1 MNYDLTNLFDFNIN
15 SDKSRLNQRDKDLL
29 ETLEYMAYESQ
40 TYDIQFQIDL
50 EEENS
55 IDNDAYD
62 LTSYYSTEG
71 IAETIK
77 NKGSRAFSAFITMAK
92 KALNFIFGFVIN
104 LFKSS
109 IDVKGTLK
117 KVYEKAK
124 KYDKE
129 VDKLIS
135 KKMPDNFEL
144 ESKDYSKRSNSSLIL
159 LRSIID
165 MTQTCITKANEISND
180 DAISRGIKL
189 SLNYSSLIKALTSKD
204 SKVEPSN
211 IIEEAKKSEGDVTK
225 ISLIRLFT
233 GFIKSGW
240 DKLVTFTQN
249 TTSNIKNKAEDTKN
263 TTVSSLKFNFKTD
276 PSGYIAQIEESSKKL
291 KDLVDLYK
299 EEPVSKTVKASML
312 VPYFKNQLRLFLNI
326 CTKNNWDY
334 SKAIKQLES
343 LRAKT
348 IKSVDK
354 VEIKEDDKST
364 VNQVQAAM
372 SLLSAMGKSMS
383 DLTPLVKALLNNIKS
398 DIDNLMTEIAKVG
411 SKASKIQ

>member
-1 MNYDLTNLFDFNIN
+1 MNYDLTNLFDFYG
-15 SDKSRLNQRDKDLL
+15 SDKSKLNQRDKELL
-29 ETLEYMAYESQ
+29 ESLEYMAYESQ
-40 TYDIQFQIDL
+40 TYDIQFQIEL
-50 EEENS
+50 EDENS
-55 IDNDAYD
+55 LDNDAYD

-109 IDVKGTLK
+109 IDVKGVLK

-135 KKMPDNFEL
+135 KKLPDNFEL

-165 MTQTCITKANEISND
+165 MTQKCLTNANENSND

-189 SLNYSSLIKALTSKD
+189 SLNYSSLIKALTAKE
-204 SKVEPSN
+204 SKVEPSS
-211 IIEEAKKSEGDVTK
+211 IIEDAKKSEGDVSKITLLKTFTNFTK
-225 ISLIRLFT
+225 A
-233 GFIKSGW
+233 GW
-240 DKLVTFTQN
+240 DKLVSFGQN
-249 TTSNIKNKAEDTKN
+249 TASNVKEKAQDTTKSVKA
-263 TTVSSLKFNFKTD
+263 TLKFKFKTD
-276 PSGYIAQIEESSKKL
+276 PSGYITQIEESSKKL
-291 KDLVDLYK
+291 SDLVELYK
-299 EEPVSKTVKASML
+299 EEPTSKTVKASML
-312 VPYFKNQLRLFLNI
+312 VPYFKNQLRLFLNV

-348 IKSVDK
+348 IKAVDK
-354 VEIKEDDKST
+354 VEIKEDDKDT
-364 VNQVQAAM
+364 VKQVQAAM

>member
-1 MNYDLTNLFDFNIN
+1 MNYDLTNLFDFYG
-15 SDKSRLNQRDKDLL
+15 SDNPKHNQRDKELL
-29 ETLEYMAYESQ
+29 ESLEYMAYESQ
-40 TYDIQFQIDL
+40 TYDIQYQIEL
-50 EEENS
+50 EDENS
-55 IDNDAYD
+55 LDNDAYD

-77 NKGSRAFSAFITMAK
+77 NKGSRAFYAFITMAK

-109 IDVKGTLK
+109 IDVKGVLK

-135 KKMPDNFEL
+135 KKFPDGFEL

-165 MTQTCITKANEISND
+165 MTQKCLTNANENSDD

-189 SLNYSSLIKALTSKD
+189 SLNYSSLIKALTTKE
-204 SKVEPSN
+204 SKVEPSL
-211 IIEEAKKSEGDVTK
+211 IIEDTKKTEGDVSK
-225 ISLIRLFT
+225 ITLLKTFT
-233 GFIKSGW
+233 NFIKAGW
-240 DKLVTFTQN
+240 GKLISFGQ
-249 TTSNIKNKAEDTKN
+249 NKASNAKEKVQDTAKSVKA
-263 TTVSSLKFNFKTD
+263 TLKFKFKTD
-276 PSGYIAQIEESSKKL
+276 PSDYITQIEESSKKL
-291 KDLVDLYK
+291 ADLVELYK
-299 EEPVSKTVKASML
+299 EEPSSKTVKASML
-312 VPYFKNQLRLFLNI
+312 VPYFKNQLRLFLNV

-348 IKSVDK
+348 IKAVDK
-354 VEIKEDDKST
+354 VEIKEDDKET
-364 VNQVQAAM
+364 VKQVQAAM

>member
-1 MNYDLTNLFDFNIN
+1 MNYDLTNLFEFYGSDN
-15 SDKSRLNQRDKDLL
+15 SKHNQRDKELL
-29 ETLEYMAYESQ
+29 ESLEYMAYESQ
-40 TYDIQFQIDL
+40 TYDIQFQIEL
-50 EEENS
+50 EDENS
-55 IDNDAYD
+55 LDNDAYD

-77 NKGSRAFSAFITMAK
+77 NKGSRAFYTFITMAK

-109 IDVKGTLK
+109 IDVKGVLK

-135 KKMPDNFEL
+135 KKFPDGFEL

-165 MTQTCITKANEISND
+165 MTQKCLTNANENSDD

-189 SLNYSSLIKALTSKD
+189 SLNYSSLIKALTTKEA
-204 SKVEPSN
+204 KVEPSL
-211 IIEEAKKSEGDVTK
+211 IIEDTKKTEGDVSK
-225 ISLIRLFT
+225 ITLLKTFT
-233 GFIKSGW
+233 NFIKAGW
-240 DKLVTFTQN
+240 DKLISFGQ
-249 TTSNIKNKAEDTKN
+249 NKASNAKEKVQDTAKSVKA
-263 TTVSSLKFNFKTD
+263 TLKFKFKTD
-276 PSGYIAQIEESSKKL
+276 PSDYITQIEESSKKL
-291 KDLVDLYK
+291 ADLVELYK
-299 EEPVSKTVKASML
+299 EEPSSKTVKASML
-312 VPYFKNQLRLFLNI
+312 VPYFKNQLRLFLNV

-348 IKSVDK
+348 IKAVDK
-354 VEIKEDDKST
+354 VEIKEDDKET
-364 VNQVQAAM
+364 VKQVQAAM

>member
-1 MNYDLTNLFDFNIN
+1 MNYDLTNLFEFYGSDN
-15 SDKSRLNQRDKDLL
+15 SKHNQRDKELL
-29 ETLEYMAYESQ
+29 ESLEYMAYESQ
-40 TYDIQFQIDL
+40 TYDIQYQIEL
-50 EEENS
+50 EDENS
-55 IDNDAYD
+55 LDNDAYD

-77 NKGSRAFSAFITMAK
+77 NKGSRAFYAFITMAK

-109 IDVKGTLK
+109 IDVKGVLK

-135 KKMPDNFEL
+135 KKFPDGFEL

-165 MTQTCITKANEISND
+165 MTQKCLTNANENSDD

-189 SLNYSSLIKALTSKD
+189 SLNYSSLIKALTTKEA
-204 SKVEPSN
+204 KVEPSL
-211 IIEEAKKSEGDVTK
+211 IIEDTKKSEGDVSK
-225 ISLIRLFT
+225 ITLLKTFT
-233 GFIKSGW
+233 NFIKAGW
-240 DKLVTFTQN
+240 DKLVSFGQ
-249 TTSNIKNKAEDTKN
+249 NKASNAKEKVEDTAKSVKA
-263 TTVSSLKFNFKTD
+263 TLKFSFKTD
-276 PSGYIAQIEESSKKL
+276 PSGYITQIEESSKKL
-291 KDLVDLYK
+291 ADLVELYK
-299 EEPVSKTVKASML
+299 EEPSSKTVKASML
-312 VPYFKNQLRLFLNI
+312 VSYFKNQLKLFLNI

-348 IKSVDK
+348 IKAVDK
-354 VEIKEDDKST
+354 VEIKEDDKET
-364 VNQVQAAM
+364 VKQVQAAM